1 MLLKSAKCTLYI
13 TVLNVI
19 VFRPKN
25 MGFRPRLSSISKSIP
40 VPNFGDHGRAILFDL
55 ICHLQTTKTD
65 QEKDSRN
72 YTLTVNPFY

>member
-1 MLLKSAKCTLYI
+1 
-13 TVLNVI
+13 
-19 VFRPKN
+19 
-25 MGFRPRLSSISKSIP
+25 MGFRTRLSSISKSIP
-40 VPNFGDHGRAILFDL
+40 VLNFGDHGRAILFDL

>member
-25 MGFRPRLSSISKSIP
+25 MIFRTRLSSISKPIP
-40 VPNFGDHGRAILFDL
+40 VLNFGDHVRAILSDL
-55 ICHLQTTKTD
+55 IYHLQTTKID